1 MVKNIV
7 NAIVEQMEK
16 ENLLNIEMKEY
27 FTYSIAMIIEK
38 WITIISVLFVGG
50 IFKHTVQMML
60 FLFFFLLLRK
70 RTGGYHASS
79 FLHCYI
85 ETIIISIVVIHMCLI
100 SARYM
105 MVIYLLVICS
115 ILVISFIGVVNHPNL
130 ALDYVEV
137 NESKKAARCILA
149 IESIIIVLLIVLDV
163 CRLCVCY
170 MSASIILC
178 ALLLG
183 LAKIIK
189 QEVKFENE

>member
-50 IFKHTVQMML
+50 IFKQTVQMML

-105 MVIYLLVICS
+105 MIIYLLVICS
-115 ILVISFIGVVNHPNL
+115 ILVIHPNL

>member
-1 MVKNIV
+1 MCPFSAKNGRFVHGLLILSIMFDKIIQKRRKRHGENIV

-50 IFKHTVQMML
+50 IFKQTVQMML
-60 FLFFFLLLRK
+60 FLSFFLLLRK

-115 ILVISFIGVVNHPNL
+115 ILVISFIGG
-130 ALDYVEV
+130 
-137 NESKKAARCILA
+137 SK
-149 IESIIIVLLIVLDV
+149 S
-163 CRLCVCY
+163 
-170 MSASIILC
+170 S
-178 ALLLG
+178 
-183 LAKIIK
+183 
-189 QEVKFENE
+189 

>member
-50 IFKHTVQMML
+50 IFKQFVQMML

-79 FLHCYI
+79 FHI
-85 ETIIISIVVIHMCLI
+85 TRTT
-100 SARYM
+100 A
-105 MVIYLLVICS
+105 
-115 ILVISFIGVVNHPNL
+115 
-130 ALDYVEV
+130 
-137 NESKKAARCILA
+137 
-149 IESIIIVLLIVLDV
+149 
-163 CRLCVCY
+163 
-170 MSASIILC
+170 SASTTYEKRTGSISVDSTYSYVNTYT
-178 ALLLG
+178 
-183 LAKIIK
+183 LATGSSTKSKGYYTSVEINFSAPYNCHSVRIRSSHK
-189 QEVKFENE
+189 VSAYGQTWSSNSTAVY

>member
-38 WITIISVLFVGG
+38 WITIISVLFVGE
-50 IFKHTVQMML
+50 IFKQVVQMML

-100 SARYM
+100 SVRYM

-115 ILVISFIGVVNHPNL
+115 VLVISFIGTVNHPNL
-130 ALDYVEV
+130 AMDYIELH
-137 NESKKAARCILA
+137 ESKKAARCILA
-149 IESIIIVLLIVLDV
+149 MESIIISLLFVLDI
-163 CRLCVCY
+163 CRLYVCFY
-170 MSASIILC
+170 YIMRITFRV
-178 ALLLG
+178 G
-183 LAKIIK
+183 K
-189 QEVKFENE
+189 NY

>member
-1 MVKNIV
+1 
-7 NAIVEQMEK
+7 
-16 ENLLNIEMKEY
+16 
-27 FTYSIAMIIEK
+27 
-38 WITIISVLFVGG
+38 
-50 IFKHTVQMML
+50 
-60 FLFFFLLLRK
+60 
-70 RTGGYHASS
+70 
-79 FLHCYI
+79 
-85 ETIIISIVVIHMCLI
+85 MCLI

-105 MVIYLLVICS
+105 MIIYLLVICS

-163 CRLCVCY
+163 CRLCDCY

>member
-50 IFKHTVQMML
+50 IFKQTVQMML

-149 IESIIIVLLIVLDV
+149 
-163 CRLCVCY
+163 
-170 MSASIILC
+170 
-178 ALLLG
+178 
-183 LAKIIK
+183 
-189 QEVKFENE
+189 

>member
-38 WITIISVLFVGG
+38 WITIISVLFVGE
-50 IFKHTVQMML
+50 IFKQVVQMML

-85 ETIIISIVVIHMCLI
+85 ETIIIVVIHMCLI
-100 SARYM
+100 SVRYM

-115 ILVISFIGVVNHPNL
+115 VLVISFIGTVNHPNL
-130 ALDYVEV
+130 AMDYIELH
-137 NESKKAARCILA
+137 ESKKAARCILA
-149 IESIIIVLLIVLDV
+149 MESIIIALLFVLDI

>member
-38 WITIISVLFVGG
+38 WITIISVLFVGE
-50 IFKHTVQMML
+50 IFKQVVQMML

-100 SARYM
+100 SVRYM

-115 ILVISFIGVVNHPNL
+115 VLVISFIGTVNHPNL
-130 ALDYVEV
+130 DYIELH
-137 NESKKAARCILA
+137 ESKKAARCILA
-149 IESIIIVLLIVLDV
+149 MESIIIALLFVLDI

>member
-1 MVKNIV
+1 MRCNHNLCPFSAKNGCFVHGLLILSIMFDKIIQKRRKRHGENIV

-50 IFKHTVQMML
+50 IFKQTVQMIL

-70 RTGGYHASS
+70 RTGGYRASS

-137 NESKKAARCILA
+137 
-149 IESIIIVLLIVLDV
+149 IESVNCNLRFHTHISD
-163 CRLCVCY
+163 
-170 MSASIILC
+170 
-178 ALLLG
+178 
-183 LAKIIK
+183 
-189 QEVKFENE
+189 

>member
-50 IFKHTVQMML
+50 IFKQTVQMML

-85 ETIIISIVVIHMCLI
+85 ETIIISIVVIHMCFI
-100 SARYM
+100 
-105 MVIYLLVICS
+105 
-115 ILVISFIGVVNHPNL
+115 ISFYLENNYFF
-130 ALDYVEV
+130 D
-137 NESKKAARCILA
+137 
-149 IESIIIVLLIVLDV
+149 
-163 CRLCVCY
+163 
-170 MSASIILC
+170 
-178 ALLLG
+178 
-183 LAKIIK
+183 
-189 QEVKFENE
+189 KF

>member
-50 IFKHTVQMML
+50 IFKQTVQMML

-115 ILVISFIGVVNHPNL
+115 IGVVNHPNL